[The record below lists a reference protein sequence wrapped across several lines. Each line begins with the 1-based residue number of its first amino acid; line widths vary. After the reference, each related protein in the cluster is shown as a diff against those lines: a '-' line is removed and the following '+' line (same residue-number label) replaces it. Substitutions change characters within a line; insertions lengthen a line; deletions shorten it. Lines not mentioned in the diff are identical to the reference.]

1 MTKVIF
7 INGAPRSGKDT
18 AGEILQ
24 TYINNEHRK
33 HHAVRFKFAEPLKQA
48 AHCLFGQVSHAAYF
62 ENFKDHK
69 LDAFHGMTPREVYI
83 KLSEEFVKPNFSEDF
98 FGQVCVSR
106 IKRKQEMM
114 EKSTELTTLIT
125 DSGFESEAKPVM
137 NFVGVENCLLVRV
150 LREGTSFQG
159 DSRSHVQ
166 LNGVRTISVD
176 NNGTVGDF
184 QDNLIKAVAPWFNR
198 FN

>member
-1 MTKVIF
+1 MKK
-7 INGAPRSGKDT
+7 R
-18 AGEILQ
+18 
-24 TYINNEHRK
+24 
-33 HHAVRFKFAEPLKQA
+33 AVRKKFAEPLKQA

-98 FGQVCVSR
+98 FGQVCVER
-106 IKRKQEMM
+106 IKGVKVTMD
-114 EKSTELTTLIT
+114 KSTELITLIT
-125 DSGFESEAKPVM
+125 DSGFETEAKPVI
-137 NFVGVENCLLVRV
+137 NYVGAENCLLVRV
-150 LREGTSFQG
+150 LREGTSFKG

-166 LNGVRTISVD
+166 LDGVRTISVD

-184 QDNLIKAVAPWFNR
+184 QENLIKAVAPWLNR